1 MMCQGALRRGKGS
14 VAAHSGTCTVRSHDS
29 EMVSSMGSQAADA
42 GSNIPVR
49 ISSLTLHGCGV
60 AVTGRRAPL
69 ERNSCHQPMWIERA
83 IQCRRRTGDVSCRA
97 SRHNG
102 GTGRGKCGKGLVAAH
117 TGARTVTRYDSEM
130 ISCACTQATD
140 AGGSV
145 QVRVPTATQGRSRE
159 AVARR
164 GAILEVNTR
173 G

>member
-1 MMCQGALRRGKGS
+1 MIQNALGRSMGHWIALR
-14 VAAHSGTCTVRSHDS
+14 
-29 EMVSSMGSQAADA
+29 
-42 GSNIPVR
+42 
-49 ISSLTLHGCGV
+49 
-60 AVTGRRAPL
+60 
-69 ERNSCHQPMWIERA
+69 
-83 IQCRRRTGDVSCRA
+83 
-97 SRHNG
+97 
-102 GTGRGKCGKGLVAAH
+102 CGKGLVAAH